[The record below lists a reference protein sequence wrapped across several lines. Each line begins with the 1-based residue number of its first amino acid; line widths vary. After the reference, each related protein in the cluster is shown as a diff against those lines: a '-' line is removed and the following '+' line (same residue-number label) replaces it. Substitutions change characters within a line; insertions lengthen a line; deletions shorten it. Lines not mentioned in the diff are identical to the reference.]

1 MWLSRAA
8 PIALLLVSACG
19 FHPLYGGGEGVGA
32 VRTELAAIR
41 IRPIADRT
49 GQLLYDEL
57 RDRLNPGG
65 EPAAPRYVL
74 AVELQEASES
84 LALRSDETATRTNLT
99 LRASFTLSDA
109 ATAAVVTRGKSRS
122 TISYDILRS
131 EFASIASASDAR
143 ARGVGDLADDIRTRL
158 AVFLSQPAAGS
169 P

>member
-1 MWLSRAA
+1 MSWSR
-8 PIALLLVSACG
+8 IALVGLLLVSACG
-19 FHPLYGGGEGVGA
+19 FHPLYGGGEGAGA
-32 VRTELAAIR
+32 VRAELAAIR
-41 IRPIADRT
+41 IRLIADRT

-65 EPAAPRYVL
+65 QPADPRYVL
-74 AVELQEASES
+74 AVELQGASEAV
-84 LALRSDETATRTNLT
+84 ALRGDETPTRTNLT
-99 LRASFTLSDA
+99 LTASYTLTDA
-109 ATAAVVTRGKSRS
+109 ATDAVVTRGRSRS

-131 EFASIASASDAR
+131 EFATLASASDAR

>member
-1 MWLSRAA
+1 MSWSRVALVG
-8 PIALLLVSACG
+8 LLLVPACG

-65 EPAAPRYVL
+65 QPAAPRYVL

-84 LALRSDETATRTNLT
+84 LALRGDQTATRTNLT
-99 LRASFTLSDA
+99 LNASYTLTDA
-109 ATAAVVTRGKSRS
+109 ATDAVVTRGKSRS
-122 TISYDILRS
+122 TISFDILRS
-131 EFASIASASDAR
+131 EFATLASASDAR
-143 ARGVGDLADDIRTRL
+143 ARGVGDLADDIR
-158 AVFLSQPAAGS
+158 
-169 P
+169 